1 MSDIDKLRLERT
13 PNRIRKIFRGAP
25 AAGQL
30 EASGARR
37 SSLGLE
43 RGGLESGSAPGG
55 GPADR
60 DVRAIANRLMATR
73 ASEGRLISS
82 AEAEGIA
89 RTIVSNANGAL
100 LKLDA
105 GAPDGALNQS
115 EMIALEAVV
124 HVRGRP
130 AVKVLSEGLEDIG
143 VYPEAETWKL
153 LADEHFSN
161 LWTVVSATAAVRVS
175 DKLIANRPPW
185 VQGTAFL
192 VSPDLALT
200 NRHVLFPPD
209 GGVRIARRFPG
220 TTKARMKGDYEV
232 LLDFAFD
239 NGAARQIVYR
249 IVDVPFVAG
258 DADPVDAALLR
269 VERVQGPEPKVLAVS
284 RTDVFDIDRLYI
296 VGHPG
301 YLESVPD
308 DIMAVFGRPDERKR
322 VSFGEL
328 MDPATPEQ
336 THIVHDAS
344 TVGGYSGAAVV
355 GFAAP
360 EVRAL
365 HYWGDSKSGNR
376 AIPADAIIK
385 HPVLGVALPRP

>member
-1 MSDIDKLRLERT
+1 MSDIDTLRLEHTASRVH
-13 PNRIRKIFRGAP
+13 KILGRAP
-25 AAGQL
+25 GQL
-30 EASGARR
+30 EA
-37 SSLGLE
+37 
-43 RGGLESGSAPGG
+43 GGVAKPMGSLESTGAESGGASSG

-60 DVRAIANRLMATR
+60 DVLAIARRLMASR
-73 ASEGRLISS
+73 VQEGRPIGP

-89 RTIVSNANGAL
+89 RTIVASANRAL
-100 LKLDA
+100 LKLDVA
-105 GAPDGALNQS
+105 SNGALNQA
-115 EMIALEAVV
+115 EAIALEAVV

-130 AVKVLSEGLEDIG
+130 AVRVLSEGLEDIG
-143 VYPEAETWKL
+143 VYPEAGLWKL
-153 LADEHFSN
+153 LADEHFKN
-161 LWTVVSATAAVRVS
+161 LWTVTSATAAVRVT
-175 DKLIANRPPW
+175 DRLIANRPPW

-192 VSPDLALT
+192 IGPDLALT

-220 TTKARMKGDYEV
+220 TNKARMKGDYEV

-239 NGAARQIVYR
+239 NGAARQILYR
-249 IVDVPFVAG
+249 IMDVPFVAS
-258 DADPVDAALLR
+258 DSDPVDAALLR
-269 VERVQGPEPKVLAVS
+269 VERVHGAGPSPLAVS
-284 RTDVFDIDRLYI
+284 RADVFDIDRLYI

-328 MDPATPEQ
+328 MDPVAPEQ

-360 EVRAL
+360 DVRAL

-376 AIPADAIIK
+376 AIPADDIVN
-385 HPVLGVALPRP
+385 HPELGNLLPRP

>member
-13 PNRIRKIFRGAP
+13 PNRIRKIFGRTSGAGLPEAGGAP
-25 AAGQL
+25 KP
-30 EASGARR
+30 
-37 SSLGLE
+37 SLGPE
-43 RGGLESGSAPGG
+43 GGAMESSAAPSG

-60 DVRAIANRLMATR
+60 DVRAIAKRLMTTR
-73 ASEGRLISS
+73 AQEGRVISS

-89 RTIVSNANGAL
+89 RTIVNNANRAL
-100 LKLDA
+100 LKLD
-105 GAPDGALNQS
+105 GAADGALNQS
-115 EMIALEAVV
+115 ETVALEAVV

-143 VYPEAETWKL
+143 LYPEAGLWKL
-153 LADEHFSN
+153 LADQHFNN
-161 LWTVVSATAAVRVS
+161 LWAVASATAAVRVS

-192 VSPDLALT
+192 VGPDLALT

-249 IVDVPFVAG
+249 IVDVLFVAE
-258 DADPVDAALLR
+258 DSDPVDAALLR
-269 VERVQGPEPKVLAVS
+269 VERIQGSAPQALGVS
-284 RTDVFDIDRLYI
+284 RANVFDIDRLYI

-328 MDPATPEQ
+328 MDPVSPEQ

-344 TVGGYSGAAVV
+344 TIGGYSGAAVV

-365 HYWGDSKSGNR
+365 HYWGDSKTGNR
-376 AIPADAIIK
+376 AIPADAIVA
-385 HPVLGVALPRP
+385 HPVLGVLIPRP

>member
-1 MSDIDKLRLERT
+1 M
-13 PNRIRKIFRGAP
+13 
-25 AAGQL
+25 
-30 EASGARR
+30 ASR
-37 SSLGLE
+37 
-43 RGGLESGSAPGG
+43 
-55 GPADR
+55 
-60 DVRAIANRLMATR
+60 VQ
-73 ASEGRLISS
+73 EGRPIGP

-89 RTIVSNANGAL
+89 RTIVASANRAL
-100 LKLDA
+100 LKLD
-105 GAPDGALNQS
+105 GASDGALNQS
-115 EMIALEAVV
+115 EAIALEAVI

-130 AVKVLSEGLEDIG
+130 AVRVLSEGLEDIG
-143 VYPEAETWKL
+143 LYPEAGLWKL
-153 LADEHFSN
+153 LADEHFKN
-161 LWTVVSATAAVRVS
+161 LWTVTSATAAVQVT

-192 VSPDLALT
+192 VGPDLALT

-220 TTKARMKGDYEV
+220 TNKARMKGDYEV

-249 IVDVPFVAG
+249 IVDVPFVAA
-258 DADPVDAALLR
+258 DSDPVDAALLR
-269 VERVQGPEPKVLAVS
+269 VERVHGAGPSSLAVS
-284 RTDVFDIDRLYI
+284 RADVFDIDRLYI

-328 MDPATPEQ
+328 MDPVSPEQ

-360 EVRAL
+360 DVRAL

-376 AIPADAIIK
+376 AIPADDIVN
-385 HPVLGVALPRP
+385 HPELGKLLPRP